1 MRWLDC
7 APPPSQRIGMHM
19 RLGSKKS
26 GGMSKFGAA
35 REVFSFLRGLS
46 FDEINQQIKE
56 PARLLFLSADSQ
68 AEDLLERLTGVRGM
82 PSAEIVDPDRMPQ
95 RLQDYDLILVHE
107 PVSNDAFIRA
117 RKRAGN
123 RVDRVFDVGSTD
135 APDWDEAL
143 RARIADSLGFE
154 IVPIAAWYPAFKDA
168 ASNAVINETSRDN
181 AQFALISN
189 VPSLVPI
196 VGSIASAGADMIVLT
211 KNQAQ
216 MAVRL
221 AAIHGRQVDDRGALF
236 RDIAPVIGSG
246 FIWRTL
252 AREGA
257 SFIPFA
263 AGTIPKV
270 LIAYAGTFTTG
281 KAIET
286 YFKYGKKP
294 SKEQLKE
301 YYQQALKVAKS
312 RMPFLTRSEST
323 PALDATDTRPESN
336 SGRTTDLG

>member
-1 MRWLDC
+1 MR
-7 APPPSQRIGMHM
+7 P
-19 RLGSKKS
+19 GSKKVG

-35 REVFSFLRGLS
+35 REVLSFLRGMS
-46 FDEINQQIKE
+46 FDEINQQVKN
-56 PARLLFLSADSQ
+56 PARLIFISADPQ
-68 AEDLLERLTGVRGM
+68 AADLLEQLAGVRAM
-82 PSAEIVDPDRMPQ
+82 PTAEIVDPQRIPQ
-95 RLQDYDLILVHE
+95 RLVDYDLILVHE
-107 PVSNDAFIRA
+107 PVSNEAFVVA
-117 RKRAGN
+117 RKRAGA

-135 APDWDEAL
+135 EPNWDSIL

-154 IVPIAAWYPAFKDA
+154 SVPIAAWYPAFKDA
-168 ASNAVINETSRDN
+168 AAIAVINETSRDN

-216 MAVRL
+216 MAIRL
-221 AAIHGRQVDDRGALF
+221 AAIYGRQIDDRGALF

-257 SFIPFA
+257 SFLPFA

-270 LIAYAGTFTTG
+270 LVAFAGTFTTG
-281 KAIET
+281 KALET
-286 YFKYGKKP
+286 YFKFGKKP
-294 SKEQLKE
+294 SKEQLKG
-301 YYQQALKVAKS
+301 YYQQALELAKQ
-312 RMPFLTRSEST
+312 RIPFLSRSDSD
-323 PALDATDTRPESN
+323 PILDATDTRRDPRN
-336 SGRTTDLG
+336 DA